1 MATFDLTSKDTT
13 GVESDSIVAMPS
25 AKNTHVMRNIE
36 AYLDIDALVAAG
48 GSFSDGDIFQVLE
61 IPANTLVI
69 NAGAE
74 VMKAF
79 TSSCTLAMDFTDGSN
94 DDDIIDGADI
104 TSTGFCA
111 AGSNGQ
117 TNTIVG
123 SAASTYTQFVTTTD
137 TIDAK
142 IAGSAT
148 ATGRLRMY
156 ATVIDLAGHGLD
168 DKPDEVD
175 RDQLA

>member
-13 GVESDSIVAMPS
+13 GVSSDSIVAMPS

-48 GSFSDGDIFQVLE
+48 GSFSDGDVFQVLE
-61 IPANTLVI
+61 IPANTLVL
-69 NAGAE
+69 NSGAE

-79 TSSCTLAMDFTDGSN
+79 TSSCTLDMDFAAG
-94 DDDIIDGADI
+94 DDIIDGADI

-111 AGSNGQ
+111 PVTNGQ

-137 TIDAK
+137 TIDCK
-142 IAGSAT
+142 IAGAAP
-148 ATGRLRMY
+148 ATGRLRVY

>member
-13 GVESDSIVAMPS
+13 GVFSDSIAAMPS
-25 AKNTHVMRNIE
+25 TKNSNIMRNIE

-48 GSFSDGDIFQVLE
+48 GSFADGDIFQVLE

-79 TSSCTLAMDFTDGSN
+79 TSSCTLDMDFAAG
-94 DDDIIDGADI
+94 DDIIDGADI

-111 AGSNGQ
+111 AGTNGQ

-142 IAGSAT
+142 IAGAAP

-168 DKPDEVD
+168 DKADEVD

>member
-13 GVESDSIVAMPS
+13 GVSSDSIVAMPS

-48 GSFSDGDIFQVLE
+48 GSFSDGDVFQVLE
-61 IPANTLVI
+61 IPANTFVL

-79 TSSCTLAMDFTDGSN
+79 TSSCTLDMDFAGG
-94 DDDIIDGADI
+94 DDIIDGADI

-111 AGSNGQ
+111 AGTNGQ

-123 SAASTYTQFVTTTD
+123 SAASTYTQFITSTD
-137 TIDAK
+137 TIDCT
-142 IAGSAT
+142 IAGAAA
-148 ATGRLRMY
+148 ATGRLRVY
-156 ATVIDLAGHGLD
+156 ATVIDCNDHGAV
-168 DKPDEVD
+168 DKATEVD
-175 RDQLA
+175 RDLLA

>member
-1 MATFDLTSKDTT
+1 MATYDLTSSSTT
-13 GVESDSIVAMPS
+13 GVEANSIAAMPS
-25 AKNTHVMRNIE
+25 AKNTNVMRNIE
-36 AYLDIDALVAAG
+36 AYLDIDDLVAAG
-48 GSFSDGDIFQVLE
+48 GSFANGDIFQVLE
-61 IPANTLVI
+61 IPANTLVL

-79 TSSCTLAMDFTDGSN
+79 TSSCTLDMDFAAG
-94 DDDIIDGADI
+94 DDIIDGADI

-111 AGSNGQ
+111 AGTNGQ
-117 TNTIVG
+117 TNTVVG

-137 TIDAK
+137 TIDCK
-142 IAGSAT
+142 IAGAAP
-148 ATGRLRMY
+148 ATGRLRVY

>member
-1 MATFDLTSKDTT
+1 MATYDLTSKDTT
-13 GVESDSIVAMPS
+13 GVSSDSIVAMPS
-25 AKNTHVMRNIE
+25 AKNTNVMRNIE

-48 GSFSDGDIFQVLE
+48 GSYSAGDVFQVLE
-61 IPANTLVI
+61 IPANTLVL
-69 NAGAE
+69 NSGAE

-79 TSSCTLAMDFTDGSN
+79 TSSCTLDLDFAGG
-94 DDDIIDGADI
+94 DDIVDGADI

-111 AGSNGQ
+111 AGTNGQ

-123 SAASTYTQFVTTTD
+123 SAASTYTQFITTTD
-137 TIDAK
+137 TIDAT
-142 IAGSAT
+142 IAGAAP
-148 ATGRLRMY
+148 ATGRLRVY

>member
-48 GSFSDGDIFQVLE
+48 GSVSDGDVFQVLE

-69 NAGAE
+69 NSGAE

-79 TSSCTLAMDFTDGSN
+79 TGSCTLDMDFSCG
-94 DDDIIDGADI
+94 DDIIDGADI

-111 AGSNGQ
+111 AGTNGQ

-142 IAGSAT
+142 IAGAAP

>member
-13 GVESDSIVAMPS
+13 GVFSDSIVAMPS
-25 AKNTHVMRNIE
+25 TKNSNIMRNIE

-48 GSFSDGDIFQVLE
+48 GSFSDGDVFQVLE

-79 TSSCTLAMDFTDGSN
+79 TSSCTLDMDFAAG
-94 DDDIIDGADI
+94 DDIIDGADI

-111 AGSNGQ
+111 AGTNGQ

-142 IAGSAT
+142 IAGAAP

>member
-13 GVESDSIVAMPS
+13 GIFSDSIVAMPS
-25 AKNTHVMRNIE
+25 AKNTNVMRNIE

-61 IPANTLVI
+61 IPANTLVL

-79 TSSCTLAMDFTDGSN
+79 TSSCTLDMDFAAG
-94 DDDIIDGADI
+94 DDIIDGADI

-111 AGSNGQ
+111 AGTNGQ

-142 IAGSAT
+142 IAGAAP

-175 RDQLA
+175 RDKLA

>member
-1 MATFDLTSKDTT
+1 MATYDMTSSSTT
-13 GVESDSIVAMPS
+13 GVGASTIAALPGVSMNHSMYNV
-25 AKNTHVMRNIE
+25 E
-36 AYLDIDALVAAG
+36 AYLDIDDLVAKGYSGAN
-48 GSFSDGDIFQVLE
+48 GDIFQLLE
-61 IPANTLVI
+61 IPAGTLVI

-79 TSSCTLAMDFTDGSN
+79 TSSCTLDMDFAAG
-94 DDDIIDGADI
+94 DDIVDGADI

-111 AGSNGQ
+111 AGTNGQ
-117 TNTIVG
+117 TNTVVG

-142 IAGSAT
+142 IAGAAP

-156 ATVIDLAGHGLD
+156 ATFIDLAGHGLD

>member
-13 GVESDSIVAMPS
+13 GVESNSIAVLPS
-25 AKNTHVMRNIE
+25 IKGHSNVMRNIE
-36 AYLDIDALVAAG
+36 AYLDIDALVAMG
-48 GSFSDGDIFQVLE
+48 NSFSDGDIFQVLE
-61 IPANTLVI
+61 IPANTLVL

-79 TSSCTLAMDFTDGSN
+79 TSSCTLDMDFAAG
-94 DDDIIDGADI
+94 DDIIDGADI

-111 AGSNGQ
+111 AGTNGQ
-117 TNTIVG
+117 TNTVVG

-142 IAGSAT
+142 IAGAAP

-156 ATVIDLAGHGLD
+156 ATVIDLSGHGLD
-168 DKPDEVD
+168 DKADEVD

>member
-1 MATFDLTSKDTT
+1 MATFDMTLASTT
-13 GVESDSIVAMPS
+13 GVSANSIASNQVTRPGSAMRMVD
-25 AKNTHVMRNIE
+25 AI
-36 AYLDIDALVAAG
+36 LDIDALAADG
-48 GSFSDGDIFQVLE
+48 YSCTNGDIFQLLE

-69 NAGAE
+69 NSGAE

-79 TSSCTLAMDFTDGSN
+79 TGSCTLDMDFAGG
-94 DDDIIDGADI
+94 DDIIDGADI

-111 AGSNGQ
+111 AGTNGQ

-123 SAASTYTQFVTTTD
+123 SAASTYTQFITSTD
-137 TIDAK
+137 TIDCT
-142 IAGSAT
+142 IAGAAP
-148 ATGRLRMY
+148 ATGRLRVY

>member
-1 MATFDLTSKDTT
+1 MATYDLTSKDTT
-13 GVESDSIVAMPS
+13 GVSSDSIVAMPS
-25 AKNTHVMRNIE
+25 AKNTNVMRNIE
-36 AYLDIDALVAAG
+36 AYLDIDDLVAAG
-48 GSFSDGDIFQVLE
+48 GSFADGDIFQVLE

-79 TSSCTLAMDFTDGSN
+79 TSSCTLDMDFAGG
-94 DDDIIDGADI
+94 DDIIDGADI

-111 AGSNGQ
+111 AGTNGQ

-142 IAGSAT
+142 IAGAAP